1 MHHADIAIA
10 GGVLAGSTAGP
21 ADTRAVA
28 SSNFFTIQAL
38 RAVAALLVVVYHAF
52 DMWGAR
58 ISTAAPGTAWAN
70 GAAGVDIF
78 FVVSG
83 FVMVVSSRRLAFQPR
98 ACSTF
103 IQHRIVRIVP
113 LYWLLTTVKLVLVF
127 FFADLALRSNLDL
140 AYVARSYLFFPL
152 VDAAGHFDHCCRS
165 DGR

>member
-1 MHHADIAIA
+1 MIIFAGTAMHHADIAIA
-10 GGVLAGSTAGP
+10 GGGLAGATAGP
-21 ADTRAVA
+21 ADARAVT

-58 ISTAAPGTAWAN
+58 ISAAAPGTAWAN

-83 FVMVVSSRRLAFQPR
+83 FVMVVSSRRLAAQPR
-98 ACSTF
+98 AWRTF

-113 LYWLLTTVKLVLVF
+113 LYWLLTTAKLTLVF
-127 FFADLALRSNLDL
+127 WFADLALRSNLDFD
-140 AYVARSYLFFPL
+140 YVARSYLFFPL
-152 VDAAGHFDHCCRS
+152 VDTAGHFR
-165 DGR
+165 